1 MSRSRYQVPV
11 RIPDRY
17 QIEEAAKSLAGCKK
31 IVILAGAGARGA
43 RAELEQVAERLGA
56 VIIKP
61 LLGKDCI
68 PDTSPY
74 TTSGIGV
81 VGTRPS
87 VEALNAC
94 DGLLIVGSCFPYIEF
109 LPKPGQAVGVQID
122 DKPEHIGLRY
132 PVEIGLV
139 GDARATLRELL
150 TKLPRNED
158 RAFLSQAQESMKAW
172 WALMEERGTSDH
184 MPMCPQVISWKLPD
198 LIAPDAIICGD
209 SGTVTTWAARMRLRD
224 DQRFSFSGT
233 MCSMM
238 AAIPYSI
245 GAAHAFPDRQIIA
258 FTGDGSATMIMG
270 ELATIAQYKLPV
282 KVVVMKNNTLGLIK
296 WEQMLYL
303 GNPEYGVDLHPVDFV
318 KVAEACGLRA
328 ARIENP
334 GTARRQLQDA
344 LALEGPTLIEC
355 VVDPLEPPWPPV
367 ITTDEQKKLVTALAR
382 GERNRTPIGLSMG
395 RHAAQEFTFSESP
408 FGVAGRILDRVT
420 GRKLETA
427 GAKGSGSG
435 QESLTAMNDL
445 NTLVRSGAKSG
456 RIKPLAPPRPDY
468 RKEAR
473 ELEAHLKP
481 RIAGEV
487 RFDTGTRAAYATDHS
502 IYRAVPVGVIVPRNV
517 DDVLATVDACRA
529 RSVPILGRGCGS
541 SLSGQSTN
549 VAVVIDFSKY
559 MNRILAFDPEGGMAK
574 VEPGVINDTL
584 RNKAKQHGMTFAPD
598 PATHQWCT
606 LGGNIG
612 NNSCGAHTVMGGK
625 TVDNVIELDIVTYD
639 GLRMRVG
646 ETTPDRSELILKA
659 GGLRANIYQGLK
671 SIADRYGDSIRQ
683 HYPHIPRRV
692 SGYNLPANCCFP
704 KAKLGC

>member
-1 MSRSRYQVPV
+1 
-11 RIPDRY
+11 
-17 QIEEAAKSLAGCKK
+17 
-31 IVILAGAGARGA
+31 
-43 RAELEQVAERLGA
+43 
-56 VIIKP
+56 
-61 LLGKDCI
+61 
-68 PDTSPY
+68 
-74 TTSGIGV
+74 
-81 VGTRPS
+81 
-87 VEALNAC
+87 
-94 DGLLIVGSCFPYIEF
+94 
-109 LPKPGQAVGVQID
+109 
-122 DKPEHIGLRY
+122 
-132 PVEIGLV
+132 
-139 GDARATLRELL
+139 
-150 TKLPRNED
+150 
-158 RAFLSQAQESMKAW
+158 
-172 WALMEERGTSDH
+172 
-184 MPMCPQVISWKLPD
+184 
-198 LIAPDAIICGD
+198 
-209 SGTVTTWAARMRLRD
+209 
-224 DQRFSFSGT
+224 
-233 MCSMM
+233 
-238 AAIPYSI
+238 
-245 GAAHAFPDRQIIA
+245 
-258 FTGDGSATMIMG
+258 
-270 ELATIAQYKLPV
+270 
-282 KVVVMKNNTLGLIK
+282 
-296 WEQMLYL
+296 
-303 GNPEYGVDLHPVDFV
+303 
-318 KVAEACGLRA
+318 
-328 ARIENP
+328 
-334 GTARRQLQDA
+334 
-344 LALEGPTLIEC
+344 
-355 VVDPLEPPWPPV
+355 
-367 ITTDEQKKLVTALAR
+367 
-382 GERNRTPIGLSMG
+382 
-395 RHAAQEFTFSESP
+395 
-408 FGVAGRILDRVT
+408 
-420 GRKLETA
+420 
-427 GAKGSGSG
+427 
-435 QESLTAMNDL
+435 MNDL
-445 NTLVRSGAKSG
+445 NKLVRSGAKSG

-646 ETTPDRSELILKA
+646 ETTPDQYELILKA